1 MPSANEENHHL
12 KAKVSDTLSV
22 YNKYIDPEQYFKYDY
37 QHIQQMKLLFNQDKE
52 YTHVNYGRIR
62 FFHAIPYPQSIDLYL
77 NGIRVFRNIPYKSV
91 SKYLTLPKGKYQ
103 IDLYPSGQLHT
114 VLISKKVQIKEG
126 SPYTLIAAGNAKTNT
141 LFAME
146 ENHVLPL
153 RETKLNCLNLNPDS
167 AGIDIAVTGGDTI
180 FSNLAYTKPSPYL
193 GLTPMTIEFLVKC
206 STSKE
211 LILDPFSVK
220 LHADEL
226 YTMGIISSGTA
237 HSHPEI
243 VFI

>member
-1 MPSANEENHHL
+1 MPSANEESHYQ
-12 KAKVSDTLSV
+12 KAIEYDTLSH
-22 YNKYIDPEQYFKYDY
+22 YYKYIDSERSIKHYY
-37 QHIQQMKLLFNQDKE
+37 QHLHQMNLLFNHDKE
-52 YTHVNYGRIR
+52 YAQVTYGKVR
-62 FFHAIPYPQSIDLYL
+62 FFHAFPSSQSIDLYL
-77 NGIRVFRNIPYKSV
+77 NGIRVFREIPYKSV
-91 SKYLTLPKGKYQ
+91 SKYLTLPEGKYQ
-103 IDLYPSGQLHT
+103 IDLYPSGRLHT

-126 SPYTLIAAGNAKTNT
+126 TPYTLIAVGNTKTST

-146 ENHVLPL
+146 ENHVLPVK
-153 RETKLNCLNLNPDS
+153 ETKLNCVNLNPES

-180 FSNLAYTKPSPYL
+180 YSNLAYTKPSPYL

-226 YTMGIISSGTA
+226 YTMGIISSGNT